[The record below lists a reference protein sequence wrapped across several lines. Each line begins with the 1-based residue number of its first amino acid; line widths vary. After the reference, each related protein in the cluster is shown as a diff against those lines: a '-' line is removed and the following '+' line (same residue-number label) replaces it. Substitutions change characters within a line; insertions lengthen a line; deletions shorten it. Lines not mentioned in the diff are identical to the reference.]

1 MVRWEL
7 KTYLQIMFNSE
18 GARPSEVK
26 NQLYNVGFKATR
38 GNYDFVYDWGE
49 EAANL
54 DKIVF
59 FADKV
64 HAVLKNLKV
73 MFNIETI

>member
-1 MVRWEL
+1 MVRREL

-26 NQLYNVGFKATR
+26 NQLYNMGFKATK

-49 EAANL
+49 EDANL

-64 HAVLKNLKV
+64 HAVLKNLNV
-73 MFNIETI
+73 LFNIETI